1 MQSTVSCLP
10 CKPLLMSLGY
20 LEVFSCPP
28 LGTKGGYSAPLYPI
42 IRPPLWPMYCHRQ
55 EASQDLWGMH
65 YNTAACTSTKWGRLY
80 ILGQCFRAHCD
91 KMDSLCIHTNTILCV
106 SPIESGVC
114 VCGLWVHQVSA
125 CDFGGGVYTYKDWW
139 KIGQCHVHIQQ
150 SWCIYL
156 GQSMVSLLP
165 VSWIPCV
172 NFMGALFMKFSNWT
186 ALWLENI
193 WHTNW

>member
-10 CKPLLMSLGY
+10 CKPSLMSLGF

-42 IRPPLWPMYCHRQ
+42 ISPPLWPMYCYRQ

-106 SPIESGVC
+106 SSIESGVC
-114 VCGLWVHQVSA
+114 VCGYGYIKWVLVILVVVCIHA
-125 CDFGGGVYTYKDWW
+125 
-139 KIGQCHVHIQQ
+139 KIGGRLASAMFTFSRVDVFIWVNQWV
-150 SWCIYL
+150 
-156 GQSMVSLLP
+156 GLL
-165 VSWIPCV
+165 SWIPCV
-172 NFMGALFMKFSNWT
+172 NYLGALFMKFRNWT
-186 ALWLENI
+186 ALWLQNI
-193 WHTNW
+193 WHINW

>member
-65 YNTAACTSTKWGRLY
+65 YNTTACTSTKWGRLY

-106 SPIESGVC
+106 SPVESGVC
-114 VCGLWVHQVSA
+114 VWIMSTSSECLWFWWWCVYIQRLVEDWPMPCSHSA
-125 CDFGGGVYTYKDWW
+125 ELMYLFGSING
-139 KIGQCHVHIQQ
+139 
-150 SWCIYL
+150 
-156 GQSMVSLLP
+156 
-165 VSWIPCV
+165 
-172 NFMGALFMKFSNWT
+172 
-186 ALWLENI
+186 
-193 WHTNW
+193 